1 MVYREGLLIS
11 KNMDII
17 ELLIIIL
24 LSIFQSIF
32 GIGLLLI
39 GTPTFLL
46 LGYNFFD
53 VLNILLPFS
62 IPISFLQVMYSK
74 EINSGF
80 NKKILLYCI
89 PPLIFSLFVLV
100 EYENS
105 INFILLTSF
114 TIIFFSIINLSQFKN
129 VIFNNNS
136 NKRIN
141 ISLIL
146 LGLIHGFTNL
156 GGSFLTLIC
165 ANLDKQKKLMR
176 HNIASGYLILGTI
189 QLLFINIFYKTL
201 VISNLYYL
209 YIPIASFFVAQ
220 YFYNKINS
228 QLFSKILNITV
239 LLYGIYIFLNNL

>member
-1 MVYREGLLIS
+1 
-11 KNMDII
+11 MDII

-24 LSIFQSIF
+24 LSIFQSVF

-46 LGYNFFD
+46 IGYNFFD

-62 IPISFLQVMYSK
+62 IIISFLQIIYSK
-74 EINSGF
+74 EIDPEF
-80 NKKILLYCI
+80 NKKILLYCV
-89 PPLIFSLFVLV
+89 PALILALSILMK
-100 EYENS
+100 YENN

-114 TIIFFSIINLSQFKN
+114 TIIFFSIINLSNFRN
-129 VIFNNNS
+129 NIFNGN

-141 ISLIL
+141 LSLIT

-156 GGSFLTLIC
+156 GGSFFTLIC
-165 ANLDKQKKLMR
+165 ANINKQKTLIR
-176 HNIASGYLILGTI
+176 HNIASGYLIFGTI

-209 YIPIASFFVAQ
+209 YIPIIAFFVTQ
-220 YFYNKINS
+220 YFYNKMNS

-239 LLYGIYIFLNNL
+239 LLFGIYIFMNNL

>member
-1 MVYREGLLIS
+1 
-11 KNMDII
+11 MDII

-24 LSIFQSIF
+24 LSIFQSVF

-46 LGYNFFD
+46 IGYNFFD

-62 IPISFLQVMYSK
+62 IIISFLQIIYSK
-74 EINSGF
+74 EIDPEF
-80 NKKILLYCI
+80 NKKILLYCV
-89 PPLIFSLFVLV
+89 PALILALSILMK
-100 EYENS
+100 YENN

-114 TIIFFSIINLSQFKN
+114 TIIFFSIINLSNFRN
-129 VIFNNNS
+129 NIFNGN

-141 ISLIL
+141 LSLIT

-156 GGSFLTLIC
+156 GGSFFTLIC
-165 ANLDKQKKLMR
+165 ANINKQKKLIR
-176 HNIASGYLILGTI
+176 YNIASGYLIFGII

-209 YIPIASFFVAQ
+209 YIPIIAFFVTQ
-220 YFYNKINS
+220 YFYNKMNS

-239 LLYGIYIFLNNL
+239 LLFGIYIFMNNL

>member
-1 MVYREGLLIS
+1 
-11 KNMDII
+11 MDIT
-17 ELLIIIL
+17 ELLIIVL

-32 GIGLLLI
+32 GIGLLII

-62 IPISFLQVMYSK
+62 ITISLLQVIYSK
-74 EINSGF
+74 EIDSGF

-89 PPLIFSLFVLV
+89 PALILALSILV
-100 EYENS
+100 KYENS
-105 INFILLTSF
+105 IDFILLTSF
-114 TIIFFSIINLSQFKN
+114 TIIFFSILNLSKFKN
-129 VIFNNNS
+129 IIFNDS
-136 NKRIN
+136 NERIN
-141 ISLIL
+141 ISLVV

-156 GGSFLTLIC
+156 GGSFFTLIC
-165 ANLDKQKKLMR
+165 ANINKQKKLIR
-176 HNIASGYLILGTI
+176 HNIANGYLILGVA

-201 VISNLYYL
+201 IVSNLYYL
-209 YIPIASFFVAQ
+209 YIPILSFFVAQ

-228 QLFSKILNITV
+228 QLFSKILNITI

>member
-1 MVYREGLLIS
+1 
-11 KNMDII
+11 MDII

-24 LSIFQSIF
+24 LSIFQSVF
-32 GIGLLLI
+32 GIGLLII

-62 IPISFLQVMYSK
+62 ITISLLQVIYSK
-74 EINSGF
+74 EIDSGF

-89 PPLIFSLFVLV
+89 PSLILALSILV
-100 EYENS
+100 KYENN
-105 INFILLTSF
+105 IDFILLISF
-114 TIIFFSIINLSQFKN
+114 TIIFFSILNLSKFKN
-129 VIFNNNS
+129 IIFNDS
-136 NKRIN
+136 NERIN
-141 ISLIL
+141 ISLII

-156 GGSFLTLIC
+156 GGSFFTLIC
-165 ANLDKQKKLMR
+165 ANINKQKKLMR
-176 HNIASGYLILGTI
+176 HNIANGYLILGAV

-201 VISNLYYL
+201 IISNLYYL
-209 YIPIASFFVAQ
+209 YIPILSFFAAQ

-228 QLFSKILNITV
+228 HLFSKILNITV

>member
-1 MVYREGLLIS
+1 
-11 KNMDII
+11 MDII
-17 ELLIIIL
+17 ELLIIVL
-24 LSIFQSIF
+24 LSIFQSVF
-32 GIGLLLI
+32 GIGLLII

-62 IPISFLQVMYSK
+62 ITISLLQVIYSK
-74 EINSGF
+74 EIDSGF

-89 PPLIFSLFVLV
+89 PSLILALSILV
-100 EYENS
+100 KYENS
-105 INFILLTSF
+105 IDFILLISF
-114 TIIFFSIINLSQFKN
+114 TIIFFSILNLSKFKN
-129 VIFNNNS
+129 IIFNDS
-136 NKRIN
+136 DQRIN
-141 ISLIL
+141 ISLVI

-156 GGSFLTLIC
+156 GGSFFTLIC
-165 ANLDKQKKLMR
+165 ANINKQKKLMR
-176 HNIASGYLILGTI
+176 HNIANGYLILGSV

-201 VISNLYYL
+201 IMSNLYYL
-209 YIPIASFFVAQ
+209 YIPILSFFVAQ

>member
-1 MVYREGLLIS
+1 
-11 KNMDII
+11 MDIT
-17 ELLIIIL
+17 ELLIIVL

-32 GIGLLLI
+32 GIGLLII

-62 IPISFLQVMYSK
+62 ITISLLQVIYSK
-74 EINSGF
+74 EIDSGF

-89 PPLIFSLFVLV
+89 PALILALSILV
-100 EYENS
+100 KYENS
-105 INFILLTSF
+105 IDFILLISF
-114 TIIFFSIINLSQFKN
+114 TIIFFSILNLSKFKN
-129 VIFNNNS
+129 IIFNNS
-136 NKRIN
+136 DQRIN
-141 ISLIL
+141 VSLVI

-156 GGSFLTLIC
+156 GGSFFTLIC
-165 ANLDKQKKLMR
+165 ANINKQKKLIR
-176 HNIASGYLILGTI
+176 HNIANGYLILGVA

-201 VISNLYYL
+201 IVSNLYYL
-209 YIPIASFFVAQ
+209 YIPILSFFAAQ

-228 QLFSKILNITV
+228 QLFSKILNMTI

>member
-1 MVYREGLLIS
+1 
-11 KNMDII
+11 MDII

-46 LGYNFFD
+46 LGHNFFD

-74 EINSGF
+74 EVDPDF

-89 PPLIFSLFVLV
+89 TPLIFALFVLM

-114 TIIFFSIINLSQFKN
+114 TIIFFSIINLSNFKN
-129 VIFNNNS
+129 VIFNNHS

-141 ISLIL
+141 ISLII

-156 GGSFLTLIC
+156 GGSFFTLIC
-165 ANLDKQKKLMR
+165 ANINKQKTLIR
-176 HNIASGYLILGTI
+176 HNIASGYLIFGTI
-189 QLLFINIFYKTL
+189 QLLFIKKRKKWQEL
-201 VISNLYYL
+201 LDQYYL
-209 YIPIASFFVAQ
+209 YIPIVSFFVAQ

-228 QLFSKILNITV
+228 QLFSKILNITI